1 MCANRGHPRGSDRR
15 WYAKLEVVLGS
26 DLALGNDLAV
36 IERYADGLA
45 AALRGPRRLRAD
57 LVAEAR
63 HSLLDAAEAHL
74 DAGLLPADAVRRAV
88 DEFGE
93 YAEIVPGYQAELAVA
108 QGKRTALWMC
118 TALPVMH
125 LLAPLMWWQGPW
137 VNGKDPISGY
147 WTLTTNFD
155 LLSLFASVVAMVLLV
170 GFGWGSRFVRDSV
183 RYSRWIGIGV
193 LMFLFV
199 HGAAGA
205 AVMAI
210 SVHQWPEVA
219 TWPPIL
225 IGVPL
230 NIAAFGYAAVTA
242 CRCIHACRLDDI
254 DRRLAAA

>member
-1 MCANRGHPRGSDRR
+1 M
-15 WYAKLEVVLGS
+15 LGS

-45 AALRGPRRLRAD
+45 RALRGPRRLRAD

-63 HSLLDAAEAHL
+63 HSLLDAADAHL
-74 DAGLLPADAVRRAV
+74 DAGMRPADAVRRAV
-88 DEFGE
+88 DEFGTH
-93 YAEIVPGYQAELAVA
+93 AEIVPGYQAELAVA

-137 VNGKDPISGY
+137 VNGKDPIAGY

-155 LLSLFASVVAMVLLV
+155 LLSLLASVVAMVLLV

-183 RYSRWIGIGV
+183 GYARAVGIGV
-193 LMFLFV
+193 LVFLAV

-205 AVMAI
+205 AVVAI

-225 IGVPL
+225 IGIPL
-230 NIAAFGYAAVTA
+230 NILAFGYAAVTA
-242 CRCIHACRLDDI
+242 FRCVDACRMELTP
-254 DRRLAAA
+254 AAAR

>member
-1 MCANRGHPRGSDRR
+1 
-15 WYAKLEVVLGS
+15 VLGS

-36 IERYADGLA
+36 IERYVDGLA
-45 AALRGPRRLRAD
+45 RALRGPRRLRAD

-63 HSLLDAAEAHL
+63 HSLLDAADAHL
-74 DAGLLPADAVRRAV
+74 DAGMRPLDAVRRAV
-88 DEFGE
+88 EEFGT

-108 QGKRTALWMC
+108 QGRRTALWMC

-155 LLSLFASVVAMVLLV
+155 LLSLFASLVAMVLLV
-170 GFGWGSRFVRDSV
+170 GFGWGSRFVGDGV
-183 RYSRWIGIGV
+183 RYARAVGIGV
-193 LMFLFV
+193 LVFLVV

-205 AVMAI
+205 AVLAI

-225 IGVPL
+225 IGIPL
-230 NIAAFGYAAVTA
+230 NIMAFGYAAVTA
-242 CRCIHACRLDDI
+242 GRCVQVCRMDALS
-254 DRRLAAA
+254 RRLMAV